1 MSGAHEMVNEAVKA
15 SPPVAVI
22 GLALGGITL
31 QDWVFILTLIYLVLQ
46 ITWLVWSK
54 FLRKAPDDS

>member
-1 MSGAHEMVNEAVKA
+1 MVNEAVKA
-15 SPPVAVI
+15 SPPVAVV